1 MQQIARPDLFQI
13 FIRTSIIKSG
23 NQPYRLPHSFLI
35 QKLFF

>member
-23 NQPYRLPHSFLI
+23 NQPYRLPHSFFNSEI
-35 QKLFF
+35 IF